1 MSPSTSPGPGVG
13 PDAGADAGREAHAD
27 AGHAAGHEAH
37 ADAAGPAQS
46 APRRVPLGEG
56 LRRQTLLL
64 LALIALVAVL
74 GFGAS
79 TSAVVAGRL
88 LAALLLVVALLRAC
102 LPASLL
108 GALVVRSR
116 GLDVLVMLALA
127 GGLAVLSAAPN
138 L

>member
-1 MSPSTSPGPGVG
+1 MARMSPSRSPGPGVG
-13 PDAGADAGREAHAD
+13 PEAGAGAGHGAHAD
-27 AGHAAGHEAH
+27 AGHDAH
-37 ADAAGPAQS
+37 ADAVGS
-46 APRRVPLGEG
+46 APRGPRRVPLGEG

-64 LALIALVAVL
+64 LALIALVAIL
-74 GFGAS
+74 GFGAF
-79 TSAVVAGRL
+79 TSAVVAGRS
-88 LAALLLVVALLRAC
+88 LAAMLLVVALLRAC

-116 GLDVLVMLALA
+116 GLDVLVMLVLA